1 MQFAFN
7 GTVPEV
13 LESFANGL
21 RAALLERG
29 YEELDDG
36 KKARLVLNF
45 IDRADPRPFRR
56 VAKSTFVASIWA
68 EKDIPE
74 DFLSHAYPVLV
85 RALSNLAVCVVPGR
99 EARFL
104 TPEQGNYAVTHEGD
118 DDTFLHAVAA
128 RLAPLAESTL
138 VVDNVFTPDL
148 EPELWGGDEQTAA
161 LRRAGERLDALD
173 LLPAPFP
180 IEKILPERDLR
191 HVMRLYSLGGLSYG
205 NLSARKDEKRFW
217 MSASGV
223 DKSRL
228 IDIGRDVMLVTDYDT
243 KARAMKISIP
253 PGIEPR
259 RVSVDA
265 IEHWMIYREH
275 PEVGAILHVH
285 AWVDGVDATQVN
297 FPCGTAEL
305 AESVAELVREA
316 PDPGARHHRPQEPRP
331 HDHRVRPGRD
341 LRARRAAHPAARADV
356 VASSALAS

>member
-7 GTVPEV
+7 GTVPDV
-13 LESFANGL
+13 LESFASGL

-68 EKDIPE
+68 ESTIPE
-74 DFLSHAYPVLV
+74 DFLAHAYPVLV

-104 TPEQGNYAVTHEGD
+104 TPEQGNYSVLHEGD

-138 VVDNVFTPDL
+138 VVDNIFTPDL
-148 EPELWGGDEQTAA
+148 EPELWGGDEQTAD

-180 IEKILPERDLR
+180 IEKILPARDLR

-223 DKSRL
+223 DKSKL
-228 IDIGRDVMLVTDYDT
+228 ETPGRDILLVSDYDEENG
-243 KARAMKISIP
+243 RIVLSVP
-253 PGIEPR
+253 LGVEPR

-265 IEHWMIYREH
+265 IEHWMIYQQN
-275 PEVGAILHVH
+275 PDVGAILHVH
-285 AWVDGVDATQVN
+285 AWVEGIDSTQLV
-297 FPCGTAEL
+297 FPCGSEEL
-305 AESVAELVREA
+305 AVAVADLVRRDT
-316 PDPGARHHRPQEPRP
+316 DPSHAIVGLRNHGITAVGANLTEILDRIEPK
-331 HDHRVRPGRD
+331 V
-341 LRARRAAHPAARADV
+341 LRQVPM
-356 VASSALAS
+356 SG

>member
-7 GTVPEV
+7 GTVPPV

-36 KKARLVLNF
+36 KKARLVVNF
-45 IDRADPRPFRR
+45 IDRADARPFRR
-56 VAKSTFVASIWA
+56 VAKSTFVASVWA
-68 EKDIPE
+68 EETIPE
-74 DFLSHAYPVLV
+74 DFLAHAYPVLV

-104 TPEQGNYAVTHEGD
+104 TPEQGNYSVKHEGD
-118 DDTFLHAVAA
+118 DDTFLHSVAS

-138 VVDNVFTPDL
+138 VVDNIFTPDL
-148 EPELWGGDEQTAA
+148 EPELWDGDEQTAA

-180 IEKILPERDLR
+180 IEKILPARDLR

-205 NLSARKDEKRFW
+205 NMSARKDDTRFW

-228 IDIGRDVMLVTDYDT
+228 IDIGRDVMLVTDYDIE
-243 KARAMKISIP
+243 ARAMRISIP

-275 PEVGAILHVH
+275 PDVGAILHVH
-285 AWVDGVDATQVN
+285 AWVDGVDATTVN

-305 AESVAELVREA
+305 AESVAELVRDA
-316 PDPGARHHRPQEPRP
+316 PDPAHAIIGLKNHGLTITGSDLDEIFERVEPHIQRHVPM
-331 HDHRVRPGRD
+331 
-341 LRARRAAHPAARADV
+341 
-356 VASSALAS
+356 S

>member
-7 GTVPEV
+7 GTVPDV
-13 LESFANGL
+13 LESFASGL

-68 EKDIPE
+68 ENTIPE
-74 DFLSHAYPVLV
+74 DFLAHAYPVLV

-104 TPEQGNYAVTHEGD
+104 TPEQGNYSVMHEGT

-138 VVDNVFTPDL
+138 VVDNIFTPDL

-180 IEKILPERDLR
+180 IEKILPARDLR

-205 NLSARKDEKRFW
+205 NMSARKDDTRFW

-223 DKSRL
+223 DKSKL
-228 IDIGRDVMLVTDYDT
+228 STS
-243 KARAMKISIP
+243 A
-253 PGIEPR
+253 
-259 RVSVDA
+259 
-265 IEHWMIYREH
+265 
-275 PEVGAILHVH
+275 
-285 AWVDGVDATQVN
+285 AT
-297 FPCGTAEL
+297 
-305 AESVAELVREA
+305 
-316 PDPGARHHRPQEPRP
+316 
-331 HDHRVRPGRD
+331 
-341 LRARRAAHPAARADV
+341 
-356 VASSALAS
+356 

>member
-7 GTVPEV
+7 GTVPDV

-21 RAALLERG
+21 RSALLERG

-36 KKARLVLNF
+36 KKARLVVNF

-56 VAKSTFVASIWA
+56 VAKSTFVASVWA
-68 EKDIPE
+68 ENDIPD
-74 DFLSHAYPVLV
+74 DFLAHAYPVLV

-104 TPEQGNYAVTHEGD
+104 TPEQGNYSVLHEGD

-138 VVDNVFTPDL
+138 VVDNIFTPDL
-148 EPELWGGDEQTAA
+148 EPELWGGDEQTEA

-180 IEKILPERDLR
+180 IEKILPARDLR

-205 NLSARKDEKRFW
+205 NLSARKDDKRFW

-223 DKSRL
+223 DKSKL
-228 IDIGRDVMLVTDYDT
+228 VDIGRDVMLVTDYDV
-243 KARAMKISIP
+243 
-253 PGIEPR
+253 E
-259 RVSVDA
+259 
-265 IEHWMIYREH
+265 
-275 PEVGAILHVH
+275 
-285 AWVDGVDATQVN
+285 
-297 FPCGTAEL
+297 
-305 AESVAELVREA
+305 
-316 PDPGARHHRPQEPRP
+316 
-331 HDHRVRPGRD
+331 
-341 LRARRAAHPAARADV
+341 RARCGSRSRR
-356 VASSALAS
+356 ASSRDASPSTRSSTG

>member
-7 GTVPEV
+7 GTVPDV
-13 LESFANGL
+13 LESFASGL

-68 EKDIPE
+68 ENTFPRTSSRTPIRCSCARSRTSPCA
-74 DFLSHAYPVLV
+74 S
-85 RALSNLAVCVVPGR
+85 CPGR

-104 TPEQGNYAVTHEGD
+104 TPEQGNYSVMHEGD

-138 VVDNVFTPDL
+138 VVDNIFTPDL

-180 IEKILPERDLR
+180 IEKILPARDLR

-205 NLSARKDEKRFW
+205 NMSARKDDTRFW

-223 DKSRL
+223 DKSKL

-243 KARAMKISIP
+243 EARAMRISIP

-275 PEVGAILHVH
+275 PDVGAILHVH
-285 AWVDGVDATQVN
+285 AWVDGVDATTVN

-316 PDPGARHHRPQEPRP
+316 PDPAHAIIGLKNHGLTITGSDLDEIFERVEPHIQRHVPM
-331 HDHRVRPGRD
+331 
-341 LRARRAAHPAARADV
+341 
-356 VASSALAS
+356 S